1 MAMNVDIV
9 LRPVR
14 EGDAAAI
21 AAAFASHPDMIR
33 QGNITD
39 LAAARRYI
47 ARILEAP
54 DSQLAWV
61 IARDDSDELIG
72 MVRID
77 ADWDE
82 KNGWFSYWLHHDYWG
97 RGVMSRAAAAVAD
110 WALRERGLE
119 RLELGHRVNNP
130 ASGGVARAAGF
141 LKEGTER
148 GKFLINGQRID
159 VDLYGRLAND
169 PLPHY
174 RPVPFRG

>member
-1 MAMNVDIV
+1 MGTKVDTV
-9 LRPVR
+9 LRAVR

-21 AAAFASHPDMIR
+21 VAAFASHPDMIR

-39 LAAARRYI
+39 MAGARRYI
-47 ARILEAP
+47 AQILENP

-61 IARDDSDELIG
+61 IAREDSGELIG
-72 MVRID
+72 MIRIH
-77 ADWDE
+77 ADGDE
-82 KNGWFSYWLHHDYWG
+82 KSGWFSYWLHHDYWG
-97 RGVMSRAAAAVAD
+97 RGIMSRAAATVAD
-110 WALRERGLE
+110 WALCERGLE

-148 GKFLINGQRID
+148 GKFLINGRRID
-159 VDLYGRLAND
+159 VDLYGRLASD

-174 RPVPFRG
+174 RPVPYRG

>member
-1 MAMNVDIV
+1 MKVDIA

-14 EGDAAAI
+14 ESDAAAVV
-21 AAAFASHPDMIR
+21 AVFASHPDMIR

-39 LAAARRYI
+39 LASARRYI
-47 ARILEAP
+47 AQILAEP

-61 IARDDSDELIG
+61 IAREDSDELIG
-72 MVRID
+72 MVRIQVNR
-77 ADWDE
+77 DE
-82 KNGWFSYWLHHDYWG
+82 KSGWFSYWLHHDYWG
-97 RGVMSRAAAAVAD
+97 CGIMSRAAATVAD
-110 WALRERGLE
+110 WALHGRGLE

-148 GKFLINGQRID
+148 GKFLINGARID
-159 VDLYGRLAND
+159 VDLYGRLASD

-174 RPVPFRG
+174 RPVPYRG